1 MKFPSL
7 DLLLTS
13 LLKTVRRFPLA
24 VIVAVIATV
33 LSLIL
38 VEHEHTGQDNTIF
51 KILLTCALA
60 MPLFFSF
67 HAVFERGKK
76 TESFVLLGVGALM
89 LALFYV
95 GISAQSPKN
104 DVSQIWV
111 YRFFMWNGAF
121 HLVAAFCTFYFAS
134 EMNGFWQWN
143 KNLFLS
149 FLLATLYSGVLYAGL
164 ALALAAITQLFG
176 IELHNKIYGD
186 LWVIIAL
193 FFQPLIFLGS
203 IPSPIN
209 DLQEDESYPNGLRI
223 FTQYI
228 LLPLVAIY
236 FVILYIYMGKILIQW
251 SLPKGWVR
259 VSYLI
264 IGFSVSG
271 ILSFLLLHP
280 LAEKE
285 EYKWIRLANTWYYR
299 LLIPLFI
306 LMFVSIFVRVQTYG
320 ITPNRYIILVL
331 ALWLG
336 VIAIY
341 FSFSSKRNIIF
352 IPLSLAIIGFLCSF
366 GPWGIFSASVNSQTK
381 ALQAVLSKH
390 HLFEKGKFVAAP
402 ENNPVKMTSSEEDQI
417 RTSIDLLNDLSYGD
431 NLRSW
436 IPQEW
441 AKDSLIDEYN
451 KVNTYK
457 LSAKLGIEV
466 SGRGGYENPDSPTN
480 IYLNCDAFSLNK
492 GLKVAPYQNFATI
505 NACEEPSGGD
515 CYENEQNVMKAFIRN
530 DNLVFYKKDTNEKD
544 SVSLVSIIE
553 HAKTFDLN
561 SNTSISSYQIN
572 PAKMQV
578 EIAGKAKFLIFQATL
593 KYNPK
598 TQGAR
603 VTKIDGYLLH
613 N

>member
-7 DLLLTS
+7 DLLISS
-13 LLKTVRRFPLA
+13 LFKTVRRFPLA

-38 VEHEHTGQDNTIF
+38 VEHEHTGQDNTIV
-51 KILLTCALA
+51 KILLTCSLA

-76 TESFVLLGVGALM
+76 TESFVLLGLGALM
-89 LALFYV
+89 LALFFI
-95 GISAQSPKN
+95 GISTQSHKN
-104 DVSQIWV
+104 DVSKIWV
-111 YRFFMWNGAF
+111 YRFFMWNGSF
-121 HLVAAFCTFYFAS
+121 HLIAAFCTFYFAT

-149 FLLATLYSGVLYAGL
+149 FLLATLYSAVLYVGL

-176 IELHNKIYGD
+176 IELHDKIYAE
-186 LWVIIAL
+186 LWITIAL

-228 LLPLVAIY
+228 LIPLVAIY
-236 FVILYIYMGKILIQW
+236 FLILYIYMGKILIKW
-251 SLPKGWVR
+251 NLPKGW

-271 ILSFLLLHP
+271 ILSLLLLQP

-285 EYKWIRLANTWYYR
+285 EYKWIRWVNTWYYR
-299 LLIPLFI
+299 LLIPLFV
-306 LMFVSIFVRVQTYG
+306 LMFVSIFVRIQAYG

-336 VIAIY
+336 AIAIY
-341 FSFSSKRNIIF
+341 FSFASKRNIIF
-352 IPLSLAIIGFLCSF
+352 IPLSLAIIGILCSF

-381 ALQAVLSKH
+381 ALQAVLGKH
-390 HLFEKGKFVAAP
+390 HLFEKGKFVASPA
-402 ENNPVKMTSSEEDQI
+402 NNPAKMTSAEEEQI
-417 RTSIDLLNDLSYGD
+417 RTSIDLLNDLRYGD

-436 IPQEW
+436 IPEEW

-451 KVNTYK
+451 KVNTDK

-466 SGRGGYENPDSPTN
+466 SGRGSYENPDAPTN
-480 IYLNCDAFSLNK
+480 VYLNCDAFSLNK
-492 GLKVAPYQNFATI
+492 GLKVAPYQYFTSI
-505 NACEEPSGGD
+505 NACEEIDNGD
-515 CYENEQNVMKAFIRN
+515 CYENEQNSMKAFIRN
-530 DNLVFYKKDTNEKD
+530 DNLVFYSKDTNKKD
-544 SVSLVSIIE
+544 SVSLVSIVE
-553 HAKTFDLN
+553 YAKTFDF
-561 SNTSISSYQIN
+561 SGTTSISSDQIN
-572 PAKMQV
+572 GEKMQV
-578 EIAGKAKFLIFQATL
+578 EIPGKTKFLFLQTIL

-598 TQGAR
+598 TKGMR
-603 VTKIDGYLLH
+603 VSKIDGYLLH